1 MLAQVLACC
10 VPARPVVEAQAPTA
24 ALRAPRFLFVLDGA
38 ARLQAE
44 AAGVDAE
51 LRAGGFAYL
60 PPDTPHRLTS
70 AAGAGLLLFERR
82 YALAHAGGQPKVWAH
97 VCTQGVQD
105 DLQPALV
112 APLQA
117 LQ

>member
-1 MLAQVLACC
+1 M
-10 VPARPVVEAQAPTA
+10 
-24 ALRAPRFLFVLDGA
+24 LDGA

-105 DLQPALV
+105 DPQPAV
-112 APLQA
+112 ACATAGCSAASSAACHRVSYNIACSL
-117 LQ
+117 L

>member
-1 MLAQVLACC
+1 M
-10 VPARPVVEAQAPTA
+10 
-24 ALRAPRFLFVLDGA
+24 LDGA
-38 ARLQAE
+38 ARLRVE

-97 VCTQGVQD
+97 VCTQGLQGD
-105 DLQPALV
+105 QQPAGV
-112 APLQA
+112 CATAGCSAAFSAACHQHSISCSLQWSS
-117 LQ
+117 

>member
-1 MLAQVLACC
+1 M
-10 VPARPVVEAQAPTA
+10 
-24 ALRAPRFLFVLDGA
+24 LDGA
-38 ARLQAE
+38 ARVQAE

-82 YALAHAGGQPKVWAH
+82 YALARAGGQPKVWAH
-97 VCTQGVQD
+97 VCTQGLERDKQAAVVCATAGCSA
-105 DLQPALV
+105 ALS
-112 APLQA
+112 AACHEHTIFCRLWYCS
-117 LQ
+117 

>member
-1 MLAQVLACC
+1 MLCSCALSSGSTGAYVLPC
-10 VPARPVVEAQAPTA
+10 ARA
-24 ALRAPRFLFVLDGA
+24 RFLFVLDGA

-82 YALAHAGGQPKVWAH
+82 YALAHAGGQPKVRAQCPH
-97 VCTQGVQD
+97 QG
-105 DLQPALV
+105 LTGCRTCSWSTPLPAV
-112 APLQA
+112 
-117 LQ
+117 